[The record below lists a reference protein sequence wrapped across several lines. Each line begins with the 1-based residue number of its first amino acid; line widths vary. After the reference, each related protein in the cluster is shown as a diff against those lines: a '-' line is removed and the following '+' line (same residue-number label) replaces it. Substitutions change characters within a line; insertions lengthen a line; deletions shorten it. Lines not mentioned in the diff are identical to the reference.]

1 MQVRP
6 ETQVVAEGCADVAWL
21 GDLACPWDRYASFV
35 DATGTSE
42 PSNAV
47 QGGPLDP
54 APDASPVDRVTSM
67 LEDDAYRTGGR
78 IQYASLLRLAEKAKL
93 DAAGIAEVHARLLG
107 VDVEVEGAPDGVE
120 VDPKAPSDSHEASA
134 DEPSTADLDAIQ
146 IYLKDA
152 AKYELLSAAD
162 EVALARRIRAGE
174 DAKRLLEQGRADP
187 GGRLAALSVDGR
199 NARDRFLAANMRL
212 VLWVAKPY
220 ERKAGSLTLD
230 DLLQE
235 GNIGLMRATD
245 KFDHTRGFK
254 FSTYAIWWIRQAITR
269 AIADKRA
276 LIRVPVHMQ
285 EFASRMRKVRA
296 ALLRERGGRPV
307 STTEIAEHL
316 GASPEKVQFLLDIHK
331 TPVSLDAPVEAE
343 GATTLGECLP
353 NTTIPDPH
361 ELAFLRERRDELDA
375 AIATLSPREQKVLHE
390 RFDHERTLQEVGD
403 ELEVTRERIRQL
415 EAKALTRLRHPS
427 RATRLA
433 ELLDFVPENEDEE
446 KDEPEQVATPETHAE
461 VEDA

>member
-1 MQVRP
+1 M
-6 ETQVVAEGCADVAWL
+6 
-21 GDLACPWDRYASFV
+21 LALV
-35 DATGTSE
+35 DATGASQ

-54 APDASPVDRVTSM
+54 APAASPIDRVTSM

-107 VDVEVEGAPDGVE
+107 VDVEVEGAPEGVE
-120 VDPKAPSDSHEASA
+120 PKVPSDSHEGA
-134 DEPSTADLDAIQ
+134 DEPSAADLDAIGL
-146 IYLKDA
+146 YLKDA
-152 AKYELLSAAD
+152 AKFELLSATD

-174 DAKRLLEQGRADP
+174 DADLLLKQGHPDL
-187 GGRLAALSVDGR
+187 GGRLAALTVDGR
-199 NARDRFLAANMRL
+199 TARDRFLAANMRL

-220 ERKAGSLTLD
+220 AGKAGSLTLD

-235 GNIGLMRATD
+235 GNIGLMRAID

-316 GASPEKVQFLLDIHK
+316 GASPEKVQFLLDIYK
-331 TPVSLDAPVEAE
+331 TPVSLDAPVEAD
-343 GATTLGECLP
+343 GSTTLGECLP
-353 NTTIPDPH
+353 NTTTPDPH
-361 ELAFLRERRDELDA
+361 ELAFLRERRNELDA

-390 RFDHERTLQEVGD
+390 RFDHERTLQEIGD
-403 ELEVTRERIRQL
+403 DFEVTRERIRQV
-415 EAKALTRLRHPS
+415 EAKALGRLRHPS
-427 RATRLA
+427 RAARLVD
-433 ELLDFVPENEDEE
+433 LLDFVPENEDEE
-446 KDEPEQVATPETHAE
+446 KDEAEQVATPETQAE